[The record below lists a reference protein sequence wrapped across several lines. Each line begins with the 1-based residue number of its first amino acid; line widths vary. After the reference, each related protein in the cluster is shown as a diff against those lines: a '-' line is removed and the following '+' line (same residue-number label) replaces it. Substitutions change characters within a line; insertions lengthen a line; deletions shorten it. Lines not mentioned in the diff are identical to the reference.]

1 MLRRSSLLQA
11 VATLVA
17 LFLATGCGNYAVHRG
32 LPVVSENLAEQ
43 ARRNLGYEARRC
55 YDALYLESVRQRE
68 RGRYD
73 AQYDLL
79 HAALD
84 INPQA
89 SEALFDLARLELSFG
104 GYSDSLHTHRGD
116 SLLQRAVALEPGNRY
131 YKEMLGELMAERGD
145 LDGAIA
151 IYESLV
157 RDYGGTEPLLT
168 LVGLYEE
175 KSDYDGA
182 IRALNRLQTLE
193 GRTEAYS
200 LEKFKIY
207 IQKGDTEHA
216 YAEIEALCA
225 EFPLDLRYR
234 VLLGDLYREYGHHE
248 MALAIY
254 RDVLTMEP
262 ENSLAQ
268 QSLLSYYLETGEDS
282 LYRATVDDVVLNP
295 NTRSSARVK
304 AMYTYAAASMQ
315 KFPEDSTRIRN
326 LFNKALQLPQE
337 DRGVAELRV
346 EYAKQMNE
354 PSDSLAAALKR
365 VLEIEPDYGRSRLE
379 LLQLLVRH
387 KDDSA
392 AIKLC
397 REGQLYEPTQVVY
410 YFYEGI
416 FLYQSDDKKAALDA
430 LQRGASYVNSETYP
444 VVASDLYSTMGDLLH
459 DFGRND
465 EAYAAYDSSLVYNP
479 DNILCLNNY
488 AYFLSLEGRNLDKAA
503 EMARRAVQTEPHNAT
518 YLDTYAWVLFVQRH
532 YQQAKIYIDE
542 TLKHLGPEDNDAGLY
557 EHAGDIYYKCGERA
571 QAVEYWRKALECATD
586 AKRKAMLKKKIRNKK
601 YYVG

>member
-1 MLRRSSLLQA
+1 MSRHFPLLQVFA
-11 VATLVA
+11 ALVA
-17 LFLATGCGNYAVHRG
+17 VFLATSCGNYAALREI
-32 LPVVSENLAEQ
+32 PVVSENLAAQ
-43 ARRNLGYEARRC
+43 ARQNLGYDARRT

-68 RGRYD
+68 RGRFD

-79 HAALD
+79 TAALE

-104 GYSDSLHTHRGD
+104 GYSDSVHVRRGD

-145 LDGAIA
+145 FKQAIA

-157 RDYGGTEPLLT
+157 RDYGGTEPLVT

-175 KSDYDGA
+175 SADYDGA

-234 VLLGDLYREYGHHE
+234 VLLGDLYREYGHYE

-268 QSLLSYYLETGEDS
+268 QSLLSYYRETGEDS

-295 NTRSSARVK
+295 HTQNSARIGT
-304 AMYTYAAASMQ
+304 MYTYINESLQ
-315 KFPEDSTRIRN
+315 KYPEDSTHIRR
-326 LFNKALQLPQE
+326 LFRQALQMPQE
-337 DRGVAELRV
+337 DKGLAELRV
-346 EYAKQMNE
+346 GYSKLVGE
-354 PSDSLAAALKR
+354 PEDSLSAALKR
-365 VLEIEPDYGRSRLE
+365 VLEIEPDYGRARLE
-379 LLQLLVRH
+379 LLQILGRH
-387 KDDSA
+387 SDDTA
-392 AIKLC
+392 AIDLC
-397 REGQLYEPTQVVY
+397 REGQLYEPTQAVY
-410 YFYEGI
+410 YYYEGI
-416 FLYQSDDKKAALDA
+416 FHYRLDDKESALDA
-430 LQRGASYVNSETYP
+430 LRRGVPHITSETYP
-444 VVASDLYSTMGDLLH
+444 ELASDLYSTMGDLLH
-459 DFGRND
+459 DFGRNA

-488 AYFLSLEGRNLDKAA
+488 AYFLSLEGRQLDKAA
-503 EMARRAVQTEPHNAT
+503 EMARRAVQTEPQNST
-518 YLDTYAWVLFVQRH
+518 YLDTYAWVLFMQRH
-532 YQQAKIYIDE
+532 YEQAKIYIDE
-542 TLKHLGPEDNDAGLY
+542 TLKYLSPEDNNAGLY
-557 EHAGDIYYKCGERA
+557 EHAGDIYYKCGERE
-571 QAVEYWRKALECATD
+571 QALDYWRQALSLTTD
-586 AKRKAMLKKKIRNKK
+586 AKRKAVLKKKIRYKK
-601 YYVG
+601 YYAG